1 MSNPDSQTLPGVL
14 FVDDEEKARKY
25 FEMAFNKHYRVF
37 TAESGKRGLE
47 ILAEEQ
53 SSLSLVVS
61 DQRMPEML
69 GVDFLTQVRKFYPD
83 KIRILT
89 TAYSDLESAIR
100 SVNEGKI
107 YQYVTKPWDLQDF
120 QMVLKRAD
128 DYHCIL
134 SERDHLMALKMSTLQ
149 RIIMADRL
157 KMLAGVAS
165 AGGVQSPELLTNTLA
180 GLLSHLPRG
189 LDLNPASGGAAMLQ
203 HGLAQFMKQERQA
216 SATILKT
223 WIESNFDLGPCMKA
237 VTEANASAAEG
248 ALKDLSVEASDADV
262 QVRFVSGG
270 ADPDRLYRHFLGVL
284 CEADPSPL
292 ALRFFV
298 LLAAARQASQPV
310 RVTVADA
317 PEGGDWL
324 RFPVGSDSEGDE
336 LEAILGELYD
346 RWDTAMLGR

>member
-1 MSNPDSQTLPGVL
+1 MSNPDSQSLPGVL

-25 FEMAFNKHYRVF
+25 FEMAFKRHYRVF
-37 TAESGKRGLE
+37 TAESGKSGLE
-47 ILAEEQ
+47 VLEQ
-53 SSLSLVVS
+53 AHTKLSLVVS

-120 QMVLKRAD
+120 QMVLKRAH
-128 DYHCIL
+128 DYYTIL

-157 KMLAGVAS
+157 KMLAGVADG
-165 AGGVQSPELLTNTLA
+165 GGVPAPELLTNTLA
-180 GLLSHLPRG
+180 ATLSHLPRA
-189 LDLNPASGGAAMLQ
+189 LDLNPAFGGAAMLH

-216 SATILKT
+216 SAAILQA
-223 WIESNFDLGPCMKA
+223 WMSADFDLESCIKA
-237 VTEANASAAEG
+237 LAETG
-248 ALKDLSVEASDADV
+248 RDAGGDVLEELSVELSDAGV
-262 QVRFVSGG
+262 QVCFALGA
-270 ADPDRLYRHFLGVL
+270 ADPDQLYRHFLGVL
-284 CEADPSPL
+284 CEAKPS
-292 ALRFFV
+292 AFAVRFFL
-298 LLAAARQASQPV
+298 LLAASRQAGKSIEV
-310 RVTVADA
+310 CLKDA
-317 PEGGDWL
+317 PNASAWL
-324 RFPVGSDSEGDE
+324 HFPADTDSASNE
-336 LEAILGELYD
+336 LEAILTELYD

>member
-1 MSNPDSQTLPGVL
+1 MSNPDSQSLPGVL
-14 FVDDEEKARKY
+14 FVDDEDKARKY
-25 FEMAFNKHYRVF
+25 FEMAFKRHYRVF

-47 ILAEEQ
+47 VLQEEHAN
-53 SSLSLVVS
+53 LSLVVS

-69 GVDFLTQVRKFYPD
+69 GVDFLTQVRQFYPD

-120 QMVLKRAD
+120 QMVLKRAY

-157 KMLAGVAS
+157 KMLVGVAD
-165 AGGVQSPELLTNTLA
+165 GGALQAPELLTDTLA
-180 GLLSHLPRG
+180 VALSHLPRE
-189 LDLNPASGGAAMLQ
+189 LDLNPAFGGAAMLH

-216 SATILKT
+216 GATVLSAWLHADFELESCMEAVSETSSGGGEEL
-223 WIESNFDLGPCMKA
+223 IEN
-237 VTEANASAAEG
+237 
-248 ALKDLSVEASDADV
+248 LSVELSDAGV
-262 QVRFVSGG
+262 ELRFALGA
-270 ADPDRLYRHFLGVL
+270 ADPDQLYRHFLGVL
-284 CEADPSPL
+284 CEAEPS
-292 ALRFFV
+292 AFAIRFFI
-298 LLAAARQASQPV
+298 LLAAAMRAGKSIGV
-310 RVTVADA
+310 SLKDA
-317 PEGGDWL
+317 PDKGAWL
-324 RFPVGSDSEGDE
+324 RFPTDTKPAGDE
-336 LEAILGELYD
+336 LEAILAELYD